1 MRYLTKVVE
10 TYRLSSEKEVEE
22 FLKELKSDHRFTVAK
37 YSSTKKE
44 KKSKGEVI
52 DEWIRFEVTKLF
64 NDEAEPV
71 DVINVNYEQ
80 KSAFNNMDKIIE
92 EEEE

>member
-37 YSSTKKE
+37 YSSTKKK

-80 KSAFNNMDKIIE
+80 KSAFNNINETIE

>member
-52 DEWIRFEVTKLF
+52 RFEVTKLF

-80 KSAFNNMDKIIE
+80 KSAFNNINETIE

>member
-64 NDEAEPV
+64 NDETEPV

-80 KSAFNNMDKIIE
+80 KSVFNNTNEVVE

>member
-1 MRYLTKVVE
+1 MKYLTKVVE

-80 KSAFNNMDKIIE
+80 KSAFNNMDEIIE
-92 EEEE
+92 EEEK

>member
-1 MRYLTKVVE
+1 MKYLTKVVE
-10 TYRLSSEKEVEE
+10 TYRIGSEKEVEA
-22 FLKELKSDHRFTVAK
+22 FLKELKADHRFTVAK

-64 NDEAEPV
+64 NSETEP
-71 DVINVNYEQ
+71 DSPICIEYSKE
-80 KSAFNNMDKIIE
+80 SAF
-92 EEEE
+92 

>member
-80 KSAFNNMDKIIE
+80 KSAFNNINETIE
-92 EEEE
+92 EEEK

>member
-10 TYRLSSEKEVEE
+10 TYRLANEQEVEE
-22 FLKELKSDHRFTVAK
+22 FLQELKRDTRFEVAK

-44 KKSKGEVI
+44 KKAKGEVI

-64 NDEAEPV
+64 NSETEP
-71 DVINVNYEQ
+71 DSPICIEYSKE
-80 KSAFNNMDKIIE
+80 SAF
-92 EEEE
+92 

>member
-64 NDEAEPV
+64 NDETEPV

-80 KSAFNNMDKIIE
+80 KSAFNNTNEVVE
-92 EEEE
+92 EEE

>member
-80 KSAFNNMDKIIE
+80 KSAFNNMNEIIE